1 LFELGQNIDLFIGN
15 SLLFLFNDKSDLSP
29 YIDFNRRISIKLHL

>member
-1 LFELGQNIDLFIGN
+1 ML
-15 SLLFLFNDKSDLSP
+15 LFNDKTDLSP